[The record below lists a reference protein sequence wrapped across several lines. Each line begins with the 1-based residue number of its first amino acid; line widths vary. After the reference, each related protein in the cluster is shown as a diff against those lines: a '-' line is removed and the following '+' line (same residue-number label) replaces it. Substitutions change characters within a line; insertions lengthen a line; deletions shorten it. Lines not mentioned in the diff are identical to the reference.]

1 MFEYIYINKN
11 KKNNMKKIIILILIT
26 LYGCSSTKHTVYKEI
41 SVYEEISSFKDDIN
55 KSIIDGF
62 YNNDT
67 TNVVDI
73 YLLK

>member
-1 MFEYIYINKN
+1 MSKYLLIFL
-11 KKNNMKKIIILILIT
+11 LILIT
-26 LYGCSSTKHTVYKEI
+26 SCSSIKQ
-41 SVYEEISSFKDDIN
+41 SVSTCDENFSLKDEIN

-67 TNVVDI
+67 TDIGDKI

>member
-1 MFEYIYINKN
+1 
-11 KKNNMKKIIILILIT
+11 MKKIIILILIT

-41 SVYEEISSFKDDIN
+41 PSFKDDIN

-67 TNVVDI
+67 TNIGNI